1 MSFQCHQTTTPEIGA
16 VARATGHQGFGPQNL
31 RNNGFNWMSIKKVFF
46 VFHLYF
52 ISEIDVKF
60 ICISFVIETFRF
72 QFRFQFVTHF
82 CFFLFFALGYSSCGS
97 LFFALCWTHKM
108 REGCGVHFVPG
119 ERPK

>member
-1 MSFQCHQTTTPEIGA
+1 M
-16 VARATGHQGFGPQNL
+16 ARATGHQGFGPQNL
-31 RNNGFNWMSIKKVFF
+31 RNNGFNLMSIKKLFF

-60 ICISFVIETFRF
+60 ICISF
-72 QFRFQFVTHF
+72 QKLLSKHFVF
-82 CFFLFFALGYSSCGS
+82 NFVFNLLLISVFFFFFFFFALGYSSCDS

>member
-1 MSFQCHQTTTPEIGA
+1 M
-16 VARATGHQGFGPQNL
+16 ARATGHQGFGPQNL
-31 RNNGFNWMSIKKVFF
+31 RNNGFFNLMSIKKLFF

-52 ISEIDVKF
+52 ISEI
-60 ICISFVIETFRF
+60 VIETFRF
-72 QFRFQFVTHF
+72 EFCFQFVTHF
-82 CFFLFFALGYSSCGS
+82 CFFLFFALGYSSCDS